1 MKLFKKTIALVAAI
15 ALCVVPFFSSSMTV
29 KAEDGPKTYSI
40 DYVEALGQWRYQ
52 EGSWV
57 DGNFHRELYY
67 MYQDIK
73 DGDIIVVS
81 GNHDLTLDL
90 NVRLSNLT
98 AHSCGTIVV
107 NSKGI
112 DKVYI
117 MDHCTIAINGDVTY
131 AEVYGS
137 SKVNF
142 NNNVGTLKIL
152 SERENLL
159 YASINVLGTVDY
171 LYGGG
176 KDYMHFEHYNFE
188 AGSLVISEGSVK
200 TDASKYSKV
209 PVTTPAPAPSTPATG
224 NSGEYDEVPKTAD
237 MHFNPLWLV
246 GMAAI
251 CFVGAYKLR
260 EE

>member
-1 MKLFKKTIALVAAI
+1 MKRFKKIVALVAAI
-15 ALCVVPFFSSSMTV
+15 ALCVVPFFSASMTV
-29 KAEDGPKTYSI
+29 KAEGPKTYSI
-40 DYVEALGQWRYQ
+40 DYVEELGQWRYQ
-52 EGSWV
+52 EGSWT

-73 DGDIIVVS
+73 DGDIVVIS
-81 GNHDLTLDL
+81 GNKDFTLDL

-107 NSKGI
+107 KAKGI

-152 SERENLL
+152 SAKEDLL
-159 YASINVLGTVDY
+159 HASINVLGTVDY

-176 KDYMHFEHYNFE
+176 QNYMHFEHYNFQ

-200 TDASKYSKV
+200 TDESKYSKV
-209 PVTTPAPAPSTPATG
+209 PVVTPAPSAPAAG

-246 GMAAI
+246 GMAVI

-260 EE
+260 EEK